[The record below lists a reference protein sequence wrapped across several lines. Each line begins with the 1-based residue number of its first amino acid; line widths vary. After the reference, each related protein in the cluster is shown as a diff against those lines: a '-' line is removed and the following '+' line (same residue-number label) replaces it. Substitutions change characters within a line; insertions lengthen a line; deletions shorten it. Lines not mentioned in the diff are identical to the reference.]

1 MKIGIVTDSTAD
13 LSPELIEEYGIEV
26 VPLTVSIHGK
36 EYRDGVDISSDDFY
50 RELKK
55 DSLPPSTSQPAPG
68 AFIDCYRSLLTK
80 FDAIISIHL
89 TEILSGTV
97 RTAQL
102 VREMLPD
109 ARIQV
114 IDSRTTSVGLGGMV
128 LEAARAVRKGVKFD
142 QVVEGLKGL
151 RESVHFVVALDTL
164 EHVCRG
170 GRVGKLMAF
179 LGSILRIKPILQL
192 GMTDV
197 EIIDKVRSRRDAIV
211 RLFEEFKSHV
221 AEETEAI
228 IGIAHTAA
236 EEEAEKLKILIEATF
251 KNAEI
256 IFRQAGPV
264 LGTHVGPGALALV
277 WVPKIST

>member
-13 LSPELIEEYGIEV
+13 LAPELIEEYGIEII
-26 VPLTVSIHGK
+26 PLTVSMHGK
-36 EYRDGVDISSDDFY
+36 EYRDGVDISVDDFY

-55 DSLPPSTSQPAPG
+55 GGPPPFTSQPAPG
-68 AFIDCYRSLLTK
+68 AFVDCYRSLLTK

-89 TEILSGTV
+89 TDLLSGTV

-142 QVVEGLKGL
+142 ELVAGLKSL
-151 RESVHFVVALDTL
+151 REKVHFVVALDTL

-170 GRVGKLMAF
+170 GRVGKLQAF
-179 LGSILRIKPILQL
+179 LGSILRVKPILRL
-192 GMTDV
+192 GLQDV
-197 EIIDKVRSRRDAIV
+197 EIIDKVRSRRDSIV
-211 RLFEEFKSHV
+211 RLFEEFTSHV
-221 AEETEAI
+221 AGETGAI

-236 EEEAEKLKILIEATF
+236 EEEAEKLKRLIEATF
-251 KNAEI
+251 KNAEVL
-256 IFRQAGPV
+256 FHQAGPV

-277 WVPKIST
+277 WVPKIP

>member
-13 LSPELIEEYGIEV
+13 LAPKLVEEYGIAII
-26 VPLTVSIHGK
+26 PLTVSLHGK
-36 EYRDGVDISSDDFY
+36 EYRDGVDLSADDFY

-55 DSLPPSTSQPAPG
+55 GGLPTSTSQPAPG
-68 AFIDCYRSLLTK
+68 AFVDCYRSLLTK

-128 LEAARAVRKGVKFD
+128 LEAARAVRKGVKFEEL
-142 QVVEGLKGL
+142 VAGLKGL
-151 RESVHFVVALDTL
+151 REKVHFVVALDTL
-164 EHVCRG
+164 EHVCRS
-170 GRVGKLMAF
+170 GRVGKLQAF
-179 LGSILRIKPILQL
+179 LGSILRVKPILRL
-192 GMTDV
+192 GLQDV
-197 EIIDKVRSRRDAIV
+197 EIIDKVRSRRDSIL

-221 AEETEAI
+221 AGETGAI

-236 EEEAEKLKILIEATF
+236 EEEAEKLKRVIEATF
-251 KNAEI
+251 KNAEVL
-256 IFRQAGPV
+256 FHQAGPV

-277 WVPKIST
+277 WVPKIS

>member
-13 LSPELIEEYGIEV
+13 LSPELVEEFEIEV
-26 VPLTVSIHGK
+26 VPLTVSLHGK
-36 EYRDGVDISSDDFY
+36 EYRDGVDMLADDFY

-55 DSLPPSTSQPAPG
+55 GGLPPFTSQPAPG
-68 AFIDCYRSLLTK
+68 AFVDCYRSLLNK

-89 TEILSGTV
+89 TEVLSGTV
-97 RTAQL
+97 RTAQM

-142 QVVEGLKGL
+142 EVVAGLKGL
-151 RESVHFVVALDTL
+151 REKVHFLVVLDTL

-170 GRVGKLMAF
+170 GRVSKIQAF
-179 LGSILRIKPILQL
+179 LGSILRVKPVLRL
-192 GMTDV
+192 GLRDV
-197 EIIDKVRSRRDAIV
+197 EIIDKVRSRRDSIL
-211 RLFEEFKSHV
+211 RLFDEFKSHV
-221 AEETEAI
+221 AGETGAI

-236 EEEAEKLKILIEATF
+236 GEEAEKLKCLIETTF

-277 WVPKIST
+277 WMPRIF